1 MNTTSMTKE
10 EIIKRLAA
18 VEVELQKYYDKAQI
32 TDPAELKA
40 MSARAYDSLIAE
52 RDRLNRAL
60 T

>member
-1 MNTTSMTKE
+1 MTKE

-32 TDPAELKA
+32 TDPDELKA

-60 T
+60 S